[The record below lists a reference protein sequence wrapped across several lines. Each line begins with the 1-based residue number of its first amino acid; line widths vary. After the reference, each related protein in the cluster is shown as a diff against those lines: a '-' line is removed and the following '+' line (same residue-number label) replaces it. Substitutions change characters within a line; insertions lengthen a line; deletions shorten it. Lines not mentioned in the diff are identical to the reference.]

1 MSVPQKQRLSLV
13 LFSLAPRSHP
23 GSGSLLFRGG
33 GYDNSSGVLGW
44 TRKGS
49 RVKEGGAT
57 TNGGSIGFSI
67 GEVSQAIGLA
77 PQTLRLWER
86 ERLVK
91 PRRTDRGYRVYTEP
105 DIDRLRRI
113 KQLRKGEGL
122 NFAAIR
128 KHLGAAEEPESN
140 GVANARATAAPGEQ
154 LRKLRVRAHKTLKEV
169 SEATGLSISF
179 ISALERGGSGA
190 SVASLR
196 LLAGAYGVSM
206 REVFGADLEQ
216 SSPLVR
222 GANRPVMQWDNGVRF
237 EEMASGEKVM
247 DPSYIRVP
255 PGAGSEGFYSHNG
268 EEFIY
273 IITGTLYVE
282 LKDQGSYELA
292 PGDTLYF
299 PSTTPHRWSA
309 GDEPVEAIY
318 VNTPPT
324 F

>member
-1 MSVPQKQRLSLV
+1 M
-13 LFSLAPRSHP
+13 A
-23 GSGSLLFRGG
+23 
-33 GYDNSSGVLGW
+33 
-44 TRKGS
+44 
-49 RVKEGGAT
+49 A
-57 TNGGSIGFSI
+57 GGSSVGFSI
-67 GEVSQAIGLA
+67 GEVAQAIGLA

-86 ERLVK
+86 ERLIK
-91 PRRTDRGYRVYTEP
+91 PRRTDRGYRIYTES
-105 DIDRLRRI
+105 DVERLREIR
-113 KQLRKGEGL
+113 QMRKVEGL

-128 KHLGAAEEPESN
+128 KQLGSVQEAQSPNGSTVAAGPS
-140 GVANARATAAPGEQ
+140 GSPGER
-154 LRKLRVRAHKTLKEV
+154 LRRLRVKAHKTLKEV
-169 SEATGLSISF
+169 SEVTGLSISF

-196 LLAGAYGVSM
+196 LLAGAYGVNM

-216 SSPLVR
+216 GSPLVR
-222 GANRPVMQWDNGVRF
+222 SADRPVMQWDNGVRF

-255 PGAGSEGFYSHNG
+255 PGAGSGGFYSHNG

-273 IITGTLYVE
+273 VISGVLCVE
-282 LKDQGSYELA
+282 LKDQDTFLVS

-299 PSTTPHRWSA
+299 PSTTPHRWWA
-309 GDEPVEAIY
+309 DEEPVEAIY

>member
-1 MSVPQKQRLSLV
+1 M
-13 LFSLAPRSHP
+13 ATN
-23 GSGSLLFRGG
+23 SGS
-33 GYDNSSGVLGW
+33 V
-44 TRKGS
+44 
-49 RVKEGGAT
+49 
-57 TNGGSIGFSI
+57 GFSI

-86 ERLVK
+86 EGLVR
-91 PRRTDRGYRVYTEP
+91 PRRTERGYRVYGEP
-105 DIDRLRRI
+105 DVQRLRQVKR
-113 KQLRKGEGL
+113 LRKAEGL

-128 KHLGAAEEPESN
+128 KQIGAIREQPSEQMEANGEPSS
-140 GVANARATAAPGEQ
+140 APGEQ
-154 LRKLRVRAHKTLKEV
+154 LRRLRVRAHKTLKEV
-169 SEATGLSISF
+169 AGTTGLSISF

-190 SVASLR
+190 SIASLR
-196 LLAGAYGVSM
+196 LLAGAYGVNM

-216 SSPLVR
+216 TSPLVR
-222 GANRPVMQWDNGVRF
+222 SEGRPVMQWDNGVRF

-247 DPSYIRVP
+247 DPSYIEVP

-273 IITGTLYVE
+273 IISGTLYVE
-282 LKDQGSYELA
+282 LKDQGSYELE

-299 PSTTPHRWSA
+299 PSTTPHRWWA
-309 GDEPVEAIY
+309 DEKPVEAIY

>member
-1 MSVPQKQRLSLV
+1 M
-13 LFSLAPRSHP
+13 
-23 GSGSLLFRGG
+23 
-33 GYDNSSGVLGW
+33 
-44 TRKGS
+44 
-49 RVKEGGAT
+49 
-57 TNGGSIGFSI
+57 GFSI

-86 ERLVK
+86 ERLVR
-91 PRRTDRGYRVYTEP
+91 PRRTDRGYWVYTEL
-105 DIDRLRRI
+105 DVERLRRI
-113 KQLRKGEGL
+113 KQLRKAEGL

-128 KHLGAAEEPESN
+128 KQLGPALERPREDGFA
-140 GVANARATAAPGEQ
+140 GVQDDAVGER
-154 LRKLRVRAHKTLKEV
+154 LRRLRTRAHKTLKEV
-169 SEATGLSISF
+169 AQATGLSISF

-196 LLAGAYGVSM
+196 RLAGAYGVTM
-206 REVFGADLEQ
+206 RELFGADLEQ

-222 GANRPVMQWDNGVRF
+222 GEDRPVMQWDNGVRF
-237 EEMASGEKVM
+237 EEMASGEKIM

-268 EEFIY
+268 EEFVYVIS
-273 IITGTLYVE
+273 GTLFVE
-282 LKDQGSYELA
+282 LKDQGTYRVA

-299 PSTTPHRWSA
+299 SSTTQHRWWA
-309 GDEPVEAIY
+309 GDEPVEAVY

>member
-1 MSVPQKQRLSLV
+1 
-13 LFSLAPRSHP
+13 LAF
-23 GSGSLLFRGG
+23 GGTAGG
-33 GYDNSSGVLGW
+33 GL
-44 TRKGS
+44 
-49 RVKEGGAT
+49 AT
-57 TNGGSIGFSI
+57 GGGSVGFSI
-67 GEVSQAIGLA
+67 GEVAQAIGLA

-86 ERLVK
+86 ERLIS
-91 PRRTDRGYRVYTEP
+91 PRRTDRGYRIYTEP
-105 DIDRLRRI
+105 DVDRLREI
-113 KQLRKGEGL
+113 KQMRKVEGL

-128 KHLGAAEEPESN
+128 KQLGSAPEAAGRN
-140 GVANARATAAPGEQ
+140 GSAEAGRSGVPGER
-154 LRKLRVRAHKTLKEV
+154 LRRLRVKAHKTLKEV

-196 LLAGAYGVSM
+196 LLAGAYGVNM

-216 SSPLVR
+216 GSPLVR
-222 GANRPVMQWDNGVRF
+222 GEDRPVMQWDNGVRF

-247 DPSYIRVP
+247 DPSFIRVP

-273 IITGTLYVE
+273 VVSGILFVE
-282 LKDQGSYELA
+282 LKDQDTFQVA

-299 PSTTPHRWSA
+299 PSTTPHRWWA
-309 GDEPVEAIY
+309 GEEPVEAVY

>member
-1 MSVPQKQRLSLV
+1 MTGDALTKK
-13 LFSLAPRSHP
+13 
-23 GSGSLLFRGG
+23 SGSM
-33 GYDNSSGVLGW
+33 
-44 TRKGS
+44 
-49 RVKEGGAT
+49 
-57 TNGGSIGFSI
+57 GFSI
-67 GEVSQAIGLA
+67 GEVSQSVGLA

-86 ERLVK
+86 ERLIK

-105 DIDRLRRI
+105 DVKRLREI
-113 KQLRKGEGL
+113 KQLRKVEGL

-128 KHLGAAEEPESN
+128 KQLGSAPESAN
-140 GVANARATAAPGEQ
+140 GSASGKPSEAPGER
-154 LRKLRVRAHKTLKEV
+154 LRRLRVKAHKTLKEV
-169 SEATGLSISF
+169 SAATGLSISF

-196 LLAGAYGVSM
+196 LLAGAYGVNM

-216 SSPLVR
+216 NLPLVR
-222 GANRPVMQWDNGVRF
+222 SAERPVMQWDNGVRF

-247 DPSYIRVP
+247 DPSYIKVP

-273 IITGTLYVE
+273 VISGPLFVE
-282 LKDQGSYELA
+282 LKDQGTFRVSS
-292 PGDTLYF
+292 GDTLYF
-299 PSTTPHRWSA
+299 PSTTPHRWWA
-309 GDEPVEAIY
+309 EEEPVEAVY

>member
-1 MSVPQKQRLSLV
+1 LRDRRR
-13 LFSLAPRSHP
+13 A
-23 GSGSLLFRGG
+23 
-33 GYDNSSGVLGW
+33 LG
-44 TRKGS
+44 
-49 RVKEGGAT
+49 A
-57 TNGGSIGFSI
+57 NGGSVGFSI
-67 GEVSQAIGLA
+67 GAVSQAIGLA

-86 ERLVK
+86 ERLIR
-91 PRRTDRGYRVYTEP
+91 PRRTDRGYRIYTEL
-105 DIDRLRRI
+105 DVERLRAI
-113 KQLRKGEGL
+113 KQLRKAEGL

-128 KHLGAAEEPESN
+128 KQLGPAVEELREDGFAEVQEDA
-140 GVANARATAAPGEQ
+140 VGER
-154 LRKLRVRAHKTLKEV
+154 LRRLRTRAHKTLKEV
-169 SEATGLSISF
+169 AQTTGLSISF

-196 LLAGAYGVSM
+196 RLAGAYGVTM
-206 REVFGADLEQ
+206 RELFGADLEQ

-222 GANRPVMQWDNGVRF
+222 GEDRPVMQWDNGVRF

-268 EEFIY
+268 EEFVYVIS
-273 IITGTLYVE
+273 GTLFVE
-282 LKDQGSYELA
+282 LKDQGAYRVE

-299 PSTTPHRWSA
+299 PSTTQHRWWA
-309 GDEPVEAIY
+309 GDEPVEAVY

>member
-1 MSVPQKQRLSLV
+1 LQDGRRALT
-13 LFSLAPRSHP
+13 A
-23 GSGSLLFRGG
+23 
-33 GYDNSSGVLGW
+33 
-44 TRKGS
+44 
-49 RVKEGGAT
+49 
-57 TNGGSIGFSI
+57 NGGSVGFSI

-86 ERLVK
+86 ERLIR
-91 PRRTDRGYRVYTEP
+91 PRRTDRGYRVYTEL
-105 DIDRLRRI
+105 DVERLRRI
-113 KQLRKGEGL
+113 KQLRKAEGL

-128 KHLGAAEEPESN
+128 KQLGPATEEP
-140 GVANARATAAPGEQ
+140 GGDGFAGTQDDAVGER
-154 LRKLRVRAHKTLKEV
+154 LRRLRTRAHKTLKEV
-169 SEATGLSISF
+169 ALATGLSISF

-196 LLAGAYGVSM
+196 RLAEAYGVTM
-206 REVFGADLEQ
+206 RELFGADLEQ

-222 GANRPVMQWDNGVRF
+222 GEDRPVMQWDNGVRF

-268 EEFIY
+268 EEFVYVIS
-273 IITGTLYVE
+273 GTLFVE
-282 LKDQGSYELA
+282 LKEKGTYRVA

-299 PSTTPHRWSA
+299 SSTTQHRWWA

>member
-1 MSVPQKQRLSLV
+1 M
-13 LFSLAPRSHP
+13 AA
-23 GSGSLLFRGG
+23 GG
-33 GYDNSSGVLGW
+33 GSV
-44 TRKGS
+44 
-49 RVKEGGAT
+49 
-57 TNGGSIGFSI
+57 GFSI
-67 GEVSQAIGLA
+67 GEVSQAVGLA

-86 ERLVK
+86 ERLVR

-105 DIDRLRRI
+105 DVRRLKEI
-113 KQLRKGEGL
+113 KHLRKVEGL

-128 KHLGAAEEPESN
+128 KQLGDAPENGGAN
-140 GVANARATAAPGEQ
+140 GVPQRGSAAAPGER
-154 LRKLRVRAHKTLKEV
+154 LRRLRIKAHKTLKEV

-196 LLAGAYGVSM
+196 SLAGAYGVTM
-206 REVFGADLEQ
+206 RELFGADLEQ
-216 SSPLVR
+216 ASPLVR
-222 GANRPVMQWDNGVRF
+222 GSDRPKMQWDNGVCF

-255 PGAGSEGFYSHNG
+255 PGAGSEGFYSHTG

-273 IITGTLYVE
+273 VISGHLLVE
-282 LKDQGSYELA
+282 LKDQGEFRLA

-299 PSTTPHRWSA
+299 PSTTPHRWWA
-309 GDEPVEAIY
+309 DGEPVEAVY

>member
-1 MSVPQKQRLSLV
+1 M
-13 LFSLAPRSHP
+13 A
-23 GSGSLLFRGG
+23 
-33 GYDNSSGVLGW
+33 
-44 TRKGS
+44 
-49 RVKEGGAT
+49 
-57 TNGGSIGFSI
+57 TNGGGVRFSI

-86 ERLVK
+86 ERLIR

-105 DIDRLRRI
+105 DVERLRKI
-113 KQLRKGEGL
+113 KHLRKLEGL

-128 KHLGAAEEPESN
+128 KQIGGAEEADAPR
-140 GVANARATAAPGEQ
+140 GPATAGSAETAPGER
-154 LRKLRVRAHKTLKEV
+154 LRRLRVRAHKTLKEV
-169 SEATGLSISF
+169 SAATGLSISF

-196 LLAGAYGVSM
+196 LLAEAYGVTM
-206 REVFGADLEQ
+206 RELFGADLEQ
-216 SSPLVR
+216 SVPLVR
-222 GANRPVMQWDNGVRF
+222 GSERPAMQWDNGVRF
-237 EEMASGEKVM
+237 EEMASGEKIM

-268 EEFIY
+268 EEFVYVIS
-273 IITGTLYVE
+273 GVLFVE
-282 LKDQGSYELA
+282 LKDQGIFEVA

-299 PSTTPHRWSA
+299 SSTTQHRWWA
-309 GDEPVEAIY
+309 GDESVEAIY

>member
-1 MSVPQKQRLSLV
+1 MGRSRDGRRA
-13 LFSLAPRSHP
+13 LA
-23 GSGSLLFRGG
+23 
-33 GYDNSSGVLGW
+33 
-44 TRKGS
+44 
-49 RVKEGGAT
+49 A
-57 TNGGSIGFSI
+57 NGGSVGFSI

-86 ERLVK
+86 ERLLR
-91 PRRTDRGYRVYTEP
+91 PRRTDRGYRVYTEL
-105 DIDRLRRI
+105 DVERLRQI
-113 KQLRKGEGL
+113 KQLRKAEGL

-128 KHLGAAEEPESN
+128 KQLGPATVEPR
-140 GVANARATAAPGEQ
+140 GDGFAGAQDDTVGER
-154 LRKLRVRAHKTLKEV
+154 LRRLRTRAHKTLKEV
-169 SEATGLSISF
+169 ALATGLSISF

-196 LLAGAYGVSM
+196 RLAEAYGVTM
-206 REVFGADLEQ
+206 RELFGADLEQ

-222 GANRPVMQWDNGVRF
+222 GEDRPVMQWDNGVRF

-268 EEFIY
+268 EEFVYVIS
-273 IITGTLYVE
+273 GTLFVE
-282 LKDQGSYELA
+282 LKEKGTYRVA

-299 PSTTPHRWSA
+299 SSTTQHRWWA